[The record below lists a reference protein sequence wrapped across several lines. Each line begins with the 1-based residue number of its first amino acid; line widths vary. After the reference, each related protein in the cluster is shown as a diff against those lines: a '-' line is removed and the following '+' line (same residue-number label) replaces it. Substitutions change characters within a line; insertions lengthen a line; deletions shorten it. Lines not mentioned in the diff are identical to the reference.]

1 MNKRNKGIWAEDLAC
16 EFLVNK
22 GLTIEKRN
30 YRYKRAEV
38 DIVAWDEKTL
48 VFVEVKYRS
57 YDHYGAPEVAVD
69 DAKQA
74 LILDAAAA
82 YAEKINHD
90 WALRFDIIAITGK
103 QGELSI
109 DHFPDAF
116 FPQF

>member
-1 MNKRNKGIWAEDLAC
+1 MNKRKKGIWAENLAC
-16 EFLVNK
+16 EFLESK
-22 GLTIEKRN
+22 GWAIEARN
-30 YRYKRAEV
+30 FRYKRAEV

-57 YDHYGAPEVAVD
+57 YDYYGAPEIAVD

-82 YAEKINHD
+82 YAEKISHD

-103 QGELSI
+103 EGELSI